1 VKQIKL
7 EIKAL
12 SPLAISRQKP
22 GGSVSECEDYIPG
35 SVIRGAIA
43 SAILKQSNHQFS
55 DLSQDGGDFQALFLG
70 DNPAIFQNAYP
81 SIKTRGRTLPRNQ
94 TEEIGVLPT
103 TALSSK
109 TKSGFKTDKNNGV
122 FDSLIDRFCAES
134 YGFAYDPSCPEEK
147 GGRVEPY
154 TSFYSKISNKY
165 HSVSVKKRLL
175 TRVGINRRRA
185 TSEEEIL
192 YSIEVINESETNSQ
206 HEKPIIFK
214 SVIVVDD
221 DKLSDQL
228 QSFIDTH
235 SKHFRVGGSTSRG
248 LGKVEIK
255 TETLEIT
262 ADIQNKKI
270 QEKIEEF
277 TKQLVTRWK
286 LWSIFGN
293 PVQELPENRIYFTLN
308 LQSDAILTEQW
319 QRITVIS
326 PKMLCEYVG
335 LDEIFEKL
343 KNTQEKDDFLK
354 LEVAYS
360 SYDYRSGWNS
370 AWGLM
375 KDVELVTNKG
385 AVYLFSISE
394 VHEKLWIEKLKEL
407 ELKGVGERTCEGFG
421 QVQICNDF
429 HLVMR
434 DEPV

>member
-22 GGSVSECEDYIPG
+22 GGSVSECEDYVPG

-43 SAILKQSNHQFS
+43 STILKQSNQQFT
-55 DLSQDGGDFQALFLG
+55 DLSVNGGDFQALFLG

-81 SIKTRGRTLPRNQ
+81 SILTKGKAIPRNQ
-94 TEEIGVLPT
+94 TEETGVLPT

-109 TKSGFKTDKNNGV
+109 TKSGFKTDKNSGV

-154 TSFYSKISNKY
+154 TGFYSKLSSKY
-165 HSVSVKKRLL
+165 YNVSVKKRLL

-192 YSIEVINESETNSQ
+192 YSIQVLKESEINSQ
-206 HEKPIIFK
+206 QEKPIIFK
-214 SVIVVDD
+214 SLIVVED
-221 DKLSDQL
+221 DKLSDKL
-228 QSFIDTH
+228 QNFIDAH
-235 SKHFRVGGSTSRG
+235 SKYFRLGGSTSRG

-255 TETLEIT
+255 VENLELI
-262 ADIQNKKI
+262 AEIENKKI
-270 QEKIEEF
+270 QAKIEEF
-277 TKQLVTRWK
+277 TNKLVARWK

-293 PVQELPENRIYFTLN
+293 QLQELPENRSYFTLN

-326 PKMLCEYVG
+326 PKMLKQFTG
-335 LDEIFEKL
+335 INDES
-343 KNTQEKDDFLK
+343 LK

-385 AVYLFSISE
+385 AVYLFSTTQPA
-394 VHEKLWIEKLKEL
+394 KWYQALAEL

-421 QVQICNDF
+421 QVEICNNF
-429 HLVMR
+429 HLIMR